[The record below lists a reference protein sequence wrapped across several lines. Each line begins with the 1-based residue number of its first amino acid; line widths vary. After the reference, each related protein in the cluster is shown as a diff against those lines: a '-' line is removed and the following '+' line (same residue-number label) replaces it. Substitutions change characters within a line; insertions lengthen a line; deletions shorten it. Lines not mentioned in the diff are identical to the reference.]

1 MDERVDRIILVRPV
15 GWNCFHAARICQITR
30 LNNMRDCA
38 RGLSVVR
45 LIKDIASSKIDKK
58 RKLHFYIQI
67 FNKRMHR
74 SPIHIVLINVQIRRR
89 TYKICT
95 IYSPKRGELLRMHPG
110 HPHPT
115 SFFALP
121 LSFRTLK
128 PVFFLS
134 LSLYSW
140 TIVWKKGASKY
151 DPGRTCFFSGS
162 YLFNRLNGT
171 RAQKCLHLLNK
182 RRN

>member
-1 MDERVDRIILVRPV
+1 
-15 GWNCFHAARICQITR
+15 
-30 LNNMRDCA
+30 MRDCA

-58 RKLHFYIQI
+58 KKLHFYIQI

-134 LSLYSW
+134 LSLFLNNCLEERSIEIRSW
-140 TIVWKKGASKY
+140 PNLLLFRLIFIQQVKRNASTKVF
-151 DPGRTCFFSGS
+151 T
-162 YLFNRLNGT
+162 LVE
-171 RAQKCLHLLNK
+171 
-182 RRN
+182 